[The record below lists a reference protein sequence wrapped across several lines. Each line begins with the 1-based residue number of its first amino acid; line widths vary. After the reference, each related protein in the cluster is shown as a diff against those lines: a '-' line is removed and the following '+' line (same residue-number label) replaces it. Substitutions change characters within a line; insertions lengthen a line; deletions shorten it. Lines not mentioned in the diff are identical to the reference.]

1 MYNIEWARHS
11 EYYIGVS
18 EILMNYLTIS
28 LGSIYFLAILT
39 FPLAENS
46 RRELMQKTVA
56 ENCCREVV
64 QRTVGNCGSVLVVA
78 IIRFEERIKRECG
91 LVLQRTKCE
100 VFSWSGVMPD
110 NPIPGFTLAGTMVED
125 IFQPGFICEGA
136 QTDEYVEATMD
147 GRRGEYVKN
156 CGVF

>member
-28 LGSIYFLAILT
+28 LGSIYFLVILT

-64 QRTVGNCGSVLVVA
+64 QRTVGNCDSVLVP
-78 IIRFEERIKRECG
+78 
-91 LVLQRTKCE
+91 
-100 VFSWSGVMPD
+100 SSGHHQV
-110 NPIPGFTLAGTMVED
+110 
-125 IFQPGFICEGA
+125 
-136 QTDEYVEATMD
+136 
-147 GRRGEYVKN
+147 RGEDQK
-156 CGVF
+156 GVWPGPSED